1 MHILLFS
8 NNYDNFEPRGDYMN
22 FEYEIHFNR
31 DSKWHM
37 NSDHFHEG
45 YEILLSLSNAGRFFV
60 ENNLYPLKRG
70 TLLIIKNTALH
81 HSIANPKTFYERY
94 VLHFTGE
101 TLSAISTPQTNL
113 LSKFSK
119 TNQCIQLNENEL
131 LSLTSLFKK
140 CCLPQSLEFGYDLK
154 RDLFFIELL
163 LKICS
168 FLDDKD
174 QVNTYETNDFI
185 RVIPILDYIK
195 SNISEELSLDSI
207 ADHFFMSKYHL
218 CHIFKE
224 ATGFTVVDYIINYR
238 VLKARELLRKGYN
251 VQTTG
256 ELVGFRNYAHFIR
269 TFGNIS
275 GISPGRY
282 KKKYQKGT
290 ILP

>member
-1 MHILLFS
+1 
-8 NNYDNFEPRGDYMN
+8 MN
-22 FEYEIHFNR
+22 FEYEIHLNR

-37 NSDHFHEG
+37 HNNHFHEG
-45 YEILLSLSNAGRFFV
+45 YEILLSLSNAGSFFV

-70 TLLIIKNTALH
+70 TLLMLKNTALH
-81 HSIANPKTFYERY
+81 HSIADPKIFYERY

-101 TLSAISTPQTNL
+101 TLSAISTPQTDL
-113 LSKFSK
+113 LSKFSR
-119 TNQCIQLNENEL
+119 TNHCVQLNETEL
-131 LSLTSLFKK
+131 LELTSLFEK
-140 CCLPQSLEFGYDLK
+140 CCQPQSYNFGADLK
-154 RDLFFIELL
+154 RDIFFIELL

-174 QVNTYETNDFI
+174 PINTSQTNNFI

-195 SNISEELSLDSI
+195 CNISEELSLDSI
-207 ADHFFMSKYHL
+207 ADNFFMSKYHL

-224 ATGFTVVDYIINYR
+224 ATGFTVVDYIIKYR
-238 VLKARELLRKGYN
+238 VLKAGKLLRKGFN
-251 VQTTG
+251 VQTAG
-256 ELVGFRNYAHFIR
+256 ELAGFRNYAHFIR

-282 KKKYQKGT
+282 KKKYQKGS